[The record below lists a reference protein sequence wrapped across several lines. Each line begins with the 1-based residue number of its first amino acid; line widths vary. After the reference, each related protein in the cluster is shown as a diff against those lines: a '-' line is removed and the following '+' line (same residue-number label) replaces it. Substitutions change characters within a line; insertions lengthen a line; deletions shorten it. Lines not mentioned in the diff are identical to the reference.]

1 MRAAAADYR
10 MATSNQSPRRGI
22 DRLTLFFALLASV
35 SAAGL
40 YAVEGGA
47 ELGSALLHAGQLMV
61 SIAPIIVTALFIG
74 GYIQALLPHD
84 LVNRWLGQRSG
95 VRGYVVAMGAGVLTP
110 AGPFG
115 AFPLIL
121 ALRKG
126 GAAFD
131 VCTVYL
137 TAWAT
142 LGIHRVVIWELPFLG
157 ADFVG
162 LRVAASL
169 VLPLTAGLLTRFI
182 ARGRL

>member
-1 MRAAAADYR
+1 MT
-10 MATSNQSPRRGI
+10 TSNDARKPRL
-22 DRLTLFFALLASV
+22 DRLTLFFAALATS

-40 YAVEGGA
+40 YALEGA
-47 ELGSALLHAGQLMV
+47 DELGSAILHAGWLLL
-61 SIAPIIVTALFIG
+61 SITPIILTALFLG

-84 LVNRWLGQRSG
+84 LVQRWLGERSG
-95 VRGYVVAMGAGVLTP
+95 VRGYVVAMLVGILTP

-115 AFPLIL
+115 AFPLVL

-131 VCTVYL
+131 VCTVYI

-162 LRVAASL
+162 LRVTASL
-169 VLPLTAGLLTRFI
+169 ILPLTAGLI
-182 ARGRL
+182 ARAIVRGRA

>member
-1 MRAAAADYR
+1 
-10 MATSNQSPRRGI
+10 MATSNHTRRPRI
-22 DRLTLFFALLASV
+22 DRLTLFFAVLAAA

-40 YAVEGGA
+40 YAVEGGG
-47 ELGSALLHAGQLMV
+47 ELGSAVLHAGWLLL
-61 SIAPIIVTALFIG
+61 SIAPIILTALFLG

-84 LVNRWLGQRSG
+84 LVQRWLGDHSG
-95 VRGYVVAMGAGVLTP
+95 LRGYVVAMTAGILTP

-115 AFPLIL
+115 AFPIVL

-131 VCTVYL
+131 VCTVYI

-142 LGIHRVVIWELPFLG
+142 LGIHRVLIWELPFLG

-162 LRVAASL
+162 LRVTASL
-169 VLPLTAGLLTRFI
+169 ILPLTAGLTARAI
-182 ARGRL
+182 VRGRA

>member
-1 MRAAAADYR
+1 MP
-10 MATSNQSPRRGI
+10 TSNDDRPRRRV
-22 DRLTLFFALLASV
+22 DRLTLFFAVLAGG

-40 YAVEGGA
+40 YAVEGPGEVGA
-47 ELGSALLHAGQLMV
+47 ALVHAAQLLA

-74 GYIQALLPHD
+74 GYIQALLPSD

-95 VRGYVVAMGAGVLTP
+95 VRGYSVAMAAGVLTP
-110 AGPFG
+110 AGPFA
-115 AFPLIL
+115 AFPIVL
-121 ALRKG
+121 ALRRG

-131 VCTVYL
+131 VCTVYI

-169 VLPLTAGLLTRFI
+169 SLPVIGGLSARYL

>member
-1 MRAAAADYR
+1 MS
-10 MATSNQSPRRGI
+10 TSNQSSRPRI

-35 SAAGL
+35 SAIGL
-40 YAVEGGA
+40 YAVEGAA
-47 ELGSALLHAGQLMV
+47 EVGDALVHAGTLLLT
-61 SIAPIIVTALFIG
+61 IAPIIVTALFIG

-84 LVNRWLGQRSG
+84 LVNRWLGRRSG
-95 VRGYVVAMGAGVLTP
+95 LRGYAVAMCAGVLTP

-115 AFPLIL
+115 AFPLVL

-131 VCTVYL
+131 VCTVYI

-157 ADFVG
+157 PDFVG
-162 LRVAASL
+162 LRMASSL
-169 VLPLTAGLLTRFI
+169 ILPIAAGLLARSL